1 MKPYFLTHPVGVLYF
16 LVLAVWYSLE
26 FRQYLRQR
34 ARHSVRG
41 ADSQNFWAALWVA
54 APTAVLTLVA
64 APSLVPGA
72 EIGHAGA
79 LFVVGM
85 AMLVTG
91 AALRIWSFETLG
103 RYFTFAVKVSPEQPV
118 VTDGPYRLLRHPGY
132 TGGLLGTIAI
142 GLLYGNW
149 VGLVTLAVVFT
160 VIVVWRIVIE
170 ERALMAALDGR
181 YGGYAAHHKRLIPLV
196 W

>member
-34 ARHSVRG
+34 ARRSVAV
-41 ADSQNFWAALWVA
+41 ADSQNFLAAFWVG
-54 APTAVLTLVA
+54 APMAVLTLIA
-64 APSLVPGA
+64 APSLAPGA
-72 EIGHAGA
+72 EIGHAVT

-103 RYFTFAVKVSPEQPV
+103 RYFTFTVKVSPEQPV
-118 VTDGPYRLLRHPGY
+118 VTAGPYRVLRHPGY
-132 TGGLLGTIAI
+132 AGGLLGTIAI

-149 VGLVTLAVVFT
+149 VGLITLAAAFT
-160 VIVVWRIVIE
+160 AIVVWRIVIE
-170 ERALMAALDGR
+170 ERALIAAFDDKYR
-181 YGGYAAHHKRLIPLV
+181 GYAAHHKRLIPLV

>member
-34 ARHSVRG
+34 ARRAVRG
-41 ADSQNFWAALWVA
+41 ADSQNFWAAFRVA
-54 APTAVLTLVA
+54 APAAVLVLIS
-64 APSLVPGA
+64 APALAPGA
-72 EIGHAGA
+72 EIGHAGT

-85 AMLVTG
+85 TMLVTG

-103 RYFTFAVKVSPEQPV
+103 RYFTFTVKVSGDQPV
-118 VTDGPYRLLRHPGY
+118 VTAGPYRVLRHPGY
-132 TGGLLGTIAI
+132 AGGLLGTIAV
-142 GLLYGNW
+142 GVLYGNW
-149 VGLVTLAVVFT
+149 VGLITLAAVIT
-160 VIVVWRIVIE
+160 TIVVWRIVIE
-170 ERALMAALDGR
+170 ERALLAALDSK
-181 YGGYAAHHKRLIPLV
+181 YGGYAAHHKRLIPPV